1 MKIYISLD
9 MEGIPGTF
17 NWAQERENRA
27 EVKALMTEHLKTVI
41 ESIKDSRQ
49 NHLIDEICLADSHA
63 NGDNIDYNITKL
75 DERINLISGSPRP
88 QYMMPAFSAEF
99 DRVFLIGYHAGT
111 GAFQGN
117 MDHTYS
123 NRRIHKIW
131 LNNKP
136 MNEALINAAYA
147 GFYGVPVT
155 LITGDKTLAEE
166 ILTEVAMPWVNFVVT
181 KEAIAKFAAKNYSA
195 VQVTNKTIE
204 AVQKALA
211 KEKSEYPLYKF
222 EPPIMLK
229 IEFASTSMADVACL
243 MPYVKRIDGRTIEF
257 EEDNYAVMF
266 EAIMALVTLASTAE
280 IA

>member
-1 MKIYISLD
+1 
-9 MEGIPGTF
+9 
-17 NWAQERENRA
+17 
-27 EVKALMTEHLKTVI
+27 
-41 ESIKDSRQ
+41 
-49 NHLIDEICLADSHA
+49 
-63 NGDNIDYNITKL
+63 
-75 DERINLISGSPRP
+75 
-88 QYMMPAFSAEF
+88 
-99 DRVFLIGYHAGT
+99 
-111 GAFQGN
+111 
-117 MDHTYS
+117 
-123 NRRIHKIW
+123 
-131 LNNKP
+131 

-166 ILTEVAMPWVNFVVT
+166 ILTEGAMPWVNFVVT